1 MSPPGG
7 INSNSAQSSRIDLN
21 SNDGSG
27 RRGSLP
33 LGSLS
38 STTGS
43 ATSFA
48 GTEHVTDNFDN
59 TACFV
64 YLDLQIYVLEMET
77 YLVDFKCAGYE
88 SIIGEHKVVNKKGE
102 EVTEFIGSGYRVAD
116 KDVTSPQPFL
126 DLANKLV
133 IHLARGGG

>member
-1 MSPPGG
+1 MSPPGMG
-7 INSNSAQSSRIDLN
+7 NSLSAQSSRIDLN
-21 SNDGSG
+21 SNEGSG
-27 RRGSLP
+27 RRSSVA

-38 STTGS
+38 SAAGS
-43 ATSFA
+43 ATSVA
-48 GTEHVTDNFDN
+48 GDSENFEN

-64 YLDLQIYVLEMET
+64 YLDLQIYVLELET

-102 EVTEFIGSGYRVAD
+102 EVTEFIGSGHRVAD